1 MVEEQILIRRKT
13 SSILEVMRGN
23 FLERNIAE
31 DLAAYV
37 KKLNDESVNGAIVV
51 VEGVRDVEALKSIGF
66 VGNVFMLC
74 HNSNLQ
80 TLAEKAKNY
89 RKTILLLDLDREG
102 RSLTKKAALL
112 LEKKSAIDL
121 YFRREL
127 SSTTR
132 GRVKHI
138 EELRRFKEYLQPV
151 SKVTP

>member
-51 VEGVRDVEALKSIGF
+51 VEGIRDVKALRAIGF

-80 TLAEKAKNY
+80 TLTEKAKNY

-102 RSLTKKAALL
+102 RSLTKKAALR
-112 LEKKSAIDL
+112 LEKKSVIDL